1 MSRSTIGLDA
11 ENPEAV
17 GNRPKKR
24 NAGFVEKVEQDM
36 SCSTNYKR
44 KDIGQPFNAQKQPQ
58 GCVQGRPNER
68 GMSDTPMPKESV
80 YGSGDGFIPYAPP
93 CCTEGR
99 CQARESLP

>member
-24 NAGFVEKVEQDM
+24 NAGFIEKVEQDM

-44 KDIGQPFNAQKQPQ
+44 EDIGQPFMPRNSLRAAYKAAQMK
-58 GCVQGRPNER
+58 G
-68 GMSDTPMPKESV
+68 
-80 YGSGDGFIPYAPP
+80 A
-93 CCTEGR
+93 
-99 CQARESLP
+99 

>member
-1 MSRSTIGLDA
+1 MSRCTIGLDA

-44 KDIGQPFNAQKQPQ
+44 EDIGQPFNAQKQPRAAYKAAQ
-58 GCVQGRPNER
+58 MKG
-68 GMSDTPMPKESV
+68 
-80 YGSGDGFIPYAPP
+80 A
-93 CCTEGR
+93 
-99 CQARESLP
+99 